1 MLKKLLLLVFCLVA
15 CLGTGNAQAASKI
28 QNVIYGVN
36 PNGRLRIVLDTNQAT
51 KYKTEMLDNELRVT
65 VYGNLK
71 SSIPRVTTPKNA
83 TYVSRVYLER
93 KVNST
98 VVHVNM
104 KKPLQKGMFNVFSL
118 KEDRVAKR
126 PTRVVVDV
134 IAAPPRK
141 TFTPKN
147 TKRPSS
153 SPWTKPSG
161 SRFGNTYSV
170 VGGIRGKRITLDAG
184 HGGTDPGTH
193 GLRTGTF
200 ERT

>member
-1 MLKKLLLLVFCLVA
+1 
-15 CLGTGNAQAASKI
+15 
-28 QNVIYGVN
+28 
-36 PNGRLRIVLDTNQAT
+36 
-51 KYKTEMLDNELRVT
+51 
-65 VYGNLK
+65 
-71 SSIPRVTTPKNA
+71 
-83 TYVSRVYLER
+83 
-93 KVNST
+93 
-98 VVHVNM
+98 M

-134 IAAPPRK
+134 IAAPPQK

-161 SRFGNTYSV
+161 PRFGNTYSV

-184 HGGTDPGTH
+184 HASLA
-193 GLRTGTF
+193 LRPDEVTALIV
-200 ERT
+200 EAAEAV